1 MSLKIKLVN
10 NRAKIPTRGS
20 RDAAG
25 FDLYSVE
32 EKILKPGERATV
44 DFGLQIELPRGY
56 FGQIC
61 GRSGLAR
68 NSGIITGGGII
79 DNDYRGNIM
88 VILINTSN
96 EAMKIEIGS
105 RVAQLLCVP
114 YLIPVI
120 EEVTSL
126 SCTERN
132 DSGFGSS
139 G

>member
-1 MSLKIKLVN
+1 MNLKIKLVN
-10 NRAKIPTRGS
+10 KNAKIPTRGS
-20 RDAAG
+20 KDAAG
-25 FDLYSVE
+25 LDLYSVE
-32 EKILKPGERATV
+32 EKILKPGERTIV

-88 VILINTSN
+88 VVLINTSKVDL
-96 EAMKIEIGS
+96 KIAIGA
-105 RVAQLLCVP
+105 RVAQLLCLP
-114 YLIPVI
+114 YLTPVI